1 MIRRWRP
8 WEKST
13 GPRTPEGKARS
24 SMNRYR
30 GGLREPTRSLAREIE
45 LLLGD
50 QEATLDELKAELAER

>member
-1 MIRRWRP
+1 
-8 WEKST
+8 
-13 GPRTPEGKARS
+13 
-24 SMNRYR
+24 MNRYR